1 MEATR
6 RELLAGAAASAGA
19 LLLGPPARAARLLF
33 FDDFERTPAWGW
45 GGAWYNQR
53 YRRYWRIESGRAV
66 YHLPAAANPTP
77 YRPNPV
83 VVLDHDVAD
92 IDLSA
97 ALSAN
102 NRSGRAG
109 VLARLSGYSDFYAA
123 CLGPGNQLRLVR
135 GRRNREEVLGRARVQ
150 GAPGQRMA
158 VRLSVGGAG
167 PVRLRA
173 KAWSAGRREPA
184 WQIDVT
190 DASPQALLEPGA
202 FGFVFQH
209 ALDGRSVTYQVTEI
223 AARSPEKG
231 RPSAAAVV
239 YALAG
244 PPGVRG
250 DALTLVAKS
259 ALPAAIGFELGSEPT
274 LTQDTLKLP
283 YQRASAGAHTVRQR
297 VDLRRFQPGSTIYW
311 RARTVRKGVRRAG
324 PLGRLRVPPE
334 PGMPVRFAFG
344 SCTRWEQSPHHS
356 FERARLKLPDF
367 YLHQGDFG
375 YAMNKVVVHAPDCY
389 QDHWTRELS
398 DPDVAALC
406 TEMPFGMQRDDADY
420 GRNAADRRTHRPFT
434 VSAHNELNANPRGT
448 YFEFR
453 YGDIVVFCIDCRRYS
468 TGKSIPEGQRSKLGD
483 RQKRWLKERMKA
495 AAADPAVS
503 LIVVASP
510 QSFGSD
516 VSPASWRRGYPAEWE
531 ELIDFFAEK
540 VGAPVL
546 IVSGDAHGHRLHEYP
561 QKDLP
566 STLPRIV
573 EFTSSG
579 TEQNKF
585 FDSVDPTF
593 LLKEAKG
600 SGFGL
605 VELGAETIADG
616 ERVRSLRIT
625 PFRTDDGSPFWTA
638 DYVVVRGVGILPGP

>member
-19 LLLGPPARAARLLF
+19 LLLGPPALAARPLF
-33 FDDFERTPAWGW
+33 ADRFDRSPAWGW
-45 GGAWYNQR
+45 GGSWYNQR
-53 YRRYWRIESGRAV
+53 YRRYWRIEAGRAV
-66 YHLPAAANPTP
+66 YHLPPPANPTP

-92 IDLSA
+92 IDLRA
-97 ALSAN
+97 ALSTN

-109 VLARLSGYSDFYAA
+109 VMARLFGYSDFYAA
-123 CLGPGNQLRLVR
+123 CLGPGDQLRVVR
-135 GRRNREEVLGRARVQ
+135 GRRNRAETLGRAAVQ
-150 GAPGQRMA
+150 VVPGRRLV
-158 VRLSVGGAG
+158 VRLCVTGAG

-173 KAWSAGRREPA
+173 KAWSAGRPEPP

-190 DASPQALLEPGA
+190 EASPQALLEPGA
-202 FGFVFQH
+202 FGLVFQH
-209 ALDGRSVTYQVTEI
+209 ALDRRSVTYRVSKV
-223 AARSPEKG
+223 AAYSPERP
-231 RPSAAAVV
+231 RPSAAQVT

-244 PPGVRG
+244 PFGLRG
-250 DALTLVAKS
+250 DGLTLVAKS
-259 ALPAAIGFELGSEPT
+259 ALPAAISFELGSEPT
-274 LTQDTLKLP
+274 LTQDTLKIP
-283 YQRASAGAHTVRQR
+283 YRRASAAAHTVSQR
-297 VDLRRFQPGSTIYW
+297 IDLARFQPGSIVYW
-311 RARTVRKGVRRAG
+311 RARTVRKGVRAEG
-324 PLGRLRVPPE
+324 PLGRFRVPPE
-334 PGMPVRFAFG
+334 PGMPIRFAFG

-375 YAMNKVVVHAPDCY
+375 YAMNKVIVHARDCY
-389 QDHWTRELS
+389 QDHWVRELS

-406 TEMPFGMQRDDADY
+406 AEMPFGMQRDDADY
-420 GRNAADRRTHRPFT
+420 GRNAADRRTLRPLT
-434 VSAHNELNANPRGT
+434 IGAHNELNANPRGT

-453 YGDIVVFCIDCRRYS
+453 YGDVVVFCIDCRRYS
-468 TGKSIPEGQRSKLGD
+468 TGKDIPERKRSKLGA
-483 RQKRWLKERMKA
+483 RQKHWLKERMRK
-495 AAADPAVS
+495 AAADPEVS

-566 STLPRIV
+566 TTLPRIV

-579 TEQNKF
+579 TEQNRF
-585 FDSVDPTF
+585 FDSLDPTF

-616 ERVRSLRIT
+616 ERVRSLRVT
-625 PFRTDDGSPFWTA
+625 PYRTEDGSPFWTA